1 MICKKNFKTSKL
13 KLKIIFSQISHLSD
27 VSLLLLFYSILTDMV
42 KVRRDIGY
50 CPQFDAFDPLL
61 TGREI
66 LKFYAR
72 LRGVQEKD
80 IKRVCYYCNEIKN
93 SETIKLTVLD
103 KENYS

>member
-1 MICKKNFKTSKL
+1 
-13 KLKIIFSQISHLSD
+13 
-27 VSLLLLFYSILTDMV
+27 MV

-66 LKFYAR
+66 LRFYAR

-80 IKRVCYYCNEIKN
+80 IKRVCKTKILQLNENLLDYKKYL
-93 SETIKLTVLD
+93 IKLKKNFKKIKYKVFQYFWFCELHTWTWIYGNCTGFVLFD
-103 KENYS
+103 V

>member
-1 MICKKNFKTSKL
+1 M
-13 KLKIIFSQISHLSD
+13 
-27 VSLLLLFYSILTDMV
+27 LLFYSILTDMV

-80 IKRVCYYCNEIKN
+80 IKRVC
-93 SETIKLTVLD
+93 
-103 KENYS
+103 